1 PAFRRPPIFHIEGKH
16 NTETDHAEDEYLEE
30 FLDNGILGFGVF
42 LWLVFSTLAIGF
54 RSLGQ
59 LTTSLALKDGRPP
72 PRAYD
77 LTGVM
82 VSFAG
87 MLGHNC
93 FDVSLRFVSSGVYLG
108 LLSGMI
114 VNVSRGRALYELHS
128 RPAAPAGAA
137 PPALAGA
144 ES

>member
-1 PAFRRPPIFHIEGKH
+1 M
-16 NTETDHAEDEYLEE
+16 L
-30 FLDNGILGFGVF
+30 
-42 LWLVFSTLAIGF
+42 IGA

-77 LTGVM
+77 LTGLL

-87 MLGHNC
+87 MLGHNF

-114 VNVSRGRALYELHS
+114 VNVARGRALFELHPRS
-128 RPAAPAGAA
+128 AT
-137 PPALAGA
+137 PPAVEPPPGEEAA
-144 ES
+144 EPLWKTLSEFLIWTAR